1 MAASIEL
8 KRVATEAEAA
18 VSGLQSAL
26 DRAERVLEYYVSMSL
41 STELAALAANEVISG
56 NIDKDRLQ
64 LAGVLLASVSY
75 YLRALEGDT
84 AGQTILDST
93 PLTAAELKDHMSK
106 LGI

>member
-26 DRAERVLEYYVSMSL
+26 DRAERVLEYYVSMGL
-41 STELAALAANEVISG
+41 STELAGLATNEIISG
-56 NIDKDRLQ
+56 NIDKDRTQ
-64 LAGVLLASVSY
+64 LAGVLLASIAF
-75 YLRALEGDT
+75 YLRAMEGAT
-84 AGQTILDST
+84 TGQTVLDTT
-93 PLTAAELKDHMSK
+93 PLTAAELKEHMDK